1 MKAKIITYS
10 VKHLSIP
17 KQNQLRKGLNG
28 HTDRSHGGKYKY
40 RREGLLDKIK
50 HIKPNRSTVIAPI
63 KEANQIIKLLEQ
75 YSAKILSYD
84 IQIAKREFK

>member
-17 KQNQLRKGLNG
+17 KQNQLRKSLNG

-40 RREGLLDKIK
+40 RRVGLLDKIK
-50 HIKPNRSTVIAPI
+50 HIKPNRSTLIAPI
-63 KEANQIIKLLEQ
+63 NEANQIIKLLEQ
-75 YSAKILSYD
+75 HSVNIVSYD
-84 IQIAKREFK
+84 IQIAKKEFK